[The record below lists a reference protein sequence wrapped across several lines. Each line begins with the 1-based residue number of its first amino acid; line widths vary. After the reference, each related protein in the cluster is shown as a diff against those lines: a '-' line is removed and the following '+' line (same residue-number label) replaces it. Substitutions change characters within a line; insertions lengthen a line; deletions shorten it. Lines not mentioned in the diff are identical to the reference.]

1 MNAKPSV
8 WSTCSWGPRATP
20 GKVDET
26 YIIVGQRSL
35 SSSSCRKVSMS
46 QPRWSW
52 KNLRARIT
60 TPSISPS
67 TYFKPWSSSATNDL
81 LSSLESR
88 MFSDKLIGEAM
99 LDPEFAMAT
108 CKKRFVDT
116 SILSEPDD
124 NGKLFHGNPALR
136 SARRSRRQDRRQQE
150 RAARWTT
157 HRIRRHRQRV
167 TLQRR
172 YDLLAN

>member
-20 GKVDET
+20 GKVEET

-46 QPRWSW
+46 QPPSSW

-67 TYFKPWSSSATNDL
+67 TYFKPWSSSATNAL
-81 LSSLESR
+81 LNSLESR
-88 MFSDKLIGEAM
+88 MLSDKLIGEAM
-99 LDPEFAMAT
+99 LDPEFARAT

-116 SILSEPDD
+116 SILSETDG
-124 NGKLFHGNPALR
+124 NGKLCIPKP
-136 SARRSRRQDRRQQE
+136 
-150 RAARWTT
+150 
-157 HRIRRHRQRV
+157 
-167 TLQRR
+167 TLT
-172 YDLLAN
+172 LPTKVPSNSLG